1 MFAIY
6 YFLNCFGTCR
16 RRSSPASNKFRSS
29 NDGSYFWTKL
39 CLGRTVW
46 SVL

>member
-16 RRSSPASNKFRSS
+16 RRSSPASNKF
-29 NDGSYFWTKL
+29 
-39 CLGRTVW
+39 W
-46 SVL
+46 SLTMDPIFGPSFALATLRDPS